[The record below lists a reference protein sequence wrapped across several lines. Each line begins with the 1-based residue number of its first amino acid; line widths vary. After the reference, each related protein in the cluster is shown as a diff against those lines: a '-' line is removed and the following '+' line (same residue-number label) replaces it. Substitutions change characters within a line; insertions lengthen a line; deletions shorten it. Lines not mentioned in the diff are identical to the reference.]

1 MGYGIIWNPA
11 KIFFLIFVVFQIGN
25 VPIPKHFRS
34 LGAKTL
40 PESGK
45 YRYLLN
51 ESDQIKLRECSK
63 FHSVQ
68 KL

>member
-1 MGYGIIWNPA
+1 MVLFGTLQ
-11 KIFFLIFVVFQIGN
+11 FFFNFCGVPNN